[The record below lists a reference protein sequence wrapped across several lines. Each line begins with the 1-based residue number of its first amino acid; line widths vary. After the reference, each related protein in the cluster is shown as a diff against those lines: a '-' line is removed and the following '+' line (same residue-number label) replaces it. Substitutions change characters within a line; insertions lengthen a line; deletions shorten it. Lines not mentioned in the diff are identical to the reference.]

1 MSLKDFVED
10 PWRNSISVYKDSIFH
25 ISPSP
30 EYSTAEITLSS
41 LYRAIGY
48 SGHAESKV
56 VSTGAEF
63 KRQGDLKKNQI
74 ITPGKP
80 SPSTLRAL
88 LSGIL
93 SSPKDEKQS
102 KSRNIQLCPIV
113 PDVALYSGSPRQ
125 KGNPWNPGEL
135 LKKLIIIGSRDEAEA
150 DAIWGQLFHAMSIN
164 ANDDIWARWLDQIFF
179 DRRVDGLPPW
189 SKTSLE
195 FIEGAQSPEKSLWNY
210 PAKKFVSD
218 LIAIIDAKDQMTR
231 KQWISLL
238 ESSLRIGVVTHV
250 LWLCKINDIIWK
262 CCNAVLLGE
271 DAAKQKNLL
280 NSSLLEPQ
288 KFFSYGK
295 PIGSSTRDIAS
306 RYLVARLGINLILWS
321 LSDLDFLAL
330 DKLNKQED
338 IFSLLELIQINRVA
352 LIETNFFEKLSEL
365 KTREAKAI
373 SVKQGIGSKI
383 VEFSNSNLWQL
394 TANPLQR
401 GYDQGF
407 FSQKRGTYKSS
418 PWILSLG
425 PVAVLAMVHC
435 CLSEVK
441 GPRSVLRFAE
451 HLKAYGI
458 DLTMDEIA
466 NGDLGKKL
474 RMLGLVLDSP
484 DAENGMLLVPPFKYK
499 NHS

>member
-1 MSLKDFVED
+1 MSLQDFIDD
-10 PWRNSISVYKDSIFH
+10 PWRNNISVYKDSIFH
-25 ISPSP
+25 LSPSP

-48 SGHAESKV
+48 FGHSESKV
-56 VSTGAEF
+56 VATGAEF
-63 KRQGDLKKNQI
+63 KRQGELKRNQI
-74 ITPGKP
+74 VTPGKI
-80 SPSTLRAL
+80 SPNTVKAL
-88 LSGIL
+88 LTGVL

-102 KSRNIQLCPIV
+102 KSRNIQLCPLI
-113 PDVALYSGSPRQ
+113 PDIALYSGSPRQ

-135 LKKLIIIGSRDEAEA
+135 LKKLIIIGSKDKAEA
-150 DAIWGQLFHAMSIN
+150 DEIWGQLFNAMSITSS
-164 ANDDIWARWLDQIFF
+164 DDIWARWLDQIFQ
-179 DRRVDGLPPW
+179 DRRVDELPPW
-189 SKTSLE
+189 SKTNLE
-195 FIEGAQSPEKSLWNY
+195 FIEGAQSSAKNLWNY

-238 ESSLRIGVVTHV
+238 ESCLRIGVVTHV
-250 LWLCKINDIIWK
+250 LWLCKINDVIWK
-262 CCNAVLLGE
+262 CCNSVLLGE
-271 DAAKQKNLL
+271 DIPKQEIIL
-280 NSSLLEPQ
+280 NSAFLEPQ

-295 PIGSSTRDIAS
+295 PIGSPTRDIAS
-306 RYLVARLGINLILWS
+306 RYLVARLGINLVLWA
-321 LSDLDFLAL
+321 LSDLGLL
-330 DKLNKQED
+330 NLNNLNKQED
-338 IFSLLELIQINRVA
+338 VLALLGLIQRNRDV
-352 LIETNFFEKLSEL
+352 LIEKGIVEKLSEL
-365 KTREAKAI
+365 KAKEAKAI

-407 FSQKRGTYKSS
+407 FSQKRGVYKSS

-458 DLTMDEIA
+458 DLAMDEIA

-499 NHS
+499 NQT

>member
-1 MSLKDFVED
+1 MSLKDFIDD
-10 PWRNSISVYKDSIFH
+10 PWRNSHKIYKDSIFH

-56 VSTGAEF
+56 VASGTEF
-63 KRQGDLKKNQI
+63 KRQGELKKNQI
-74 ITPGKP
+74 ITAGKI
-80 SPSTLRAL
+80 SPSTFRVL
-88 LSGIL
+88 LNGIL

-113 PDVALYSGSPRQ
+113 PDVTLYSGSPRQ

-135 LKKLIIIGSRDEAEA
+135 IKKLIIIGSKDRSEA
-150 DAIWGQLFHAMSIN
+150 DMIWSRLFHAMSVTSG
-164 ANDDIWARWLDQIFF
+164 DDIWARWLDQVFH

-189 SKTSLE
+189 SKTKLE
-195 FIEGAQSPEKSLWNY
+195 FIEVAEFSEKSLWNY
-210 PAKKFVSD
+210 PARKFVSD

-231 KQWISLL
+231 KQWVSLL
-238 ESSLRIGVVTHV
+238 ESSLRIGAVTHV
-250 LWLCKINDIIWK
+250 LWLCKINDVIWK
-262 CCNAVLLGE
+262 CCNAVLWGE
-271 DAAKQKNLL
+271 DLSKQKNTL
-280 NSSLLEPQ
+280 NSAFLEPQ

-295 PIGSSTRDIAS
+295 PIGSPTRDIAS

-321 LSDLDFLAL
+321 LSELGSLSLEKF
-330 DKLNKQED
+330 NNQGD
-338 IFSLLELIQINRVA
+338 ISTLLELIQRNRDKLIAIN
-352 LIETNFFEKLSEL
+352 IIEKLSEL
-365 KTREAKAI
+365 KTNEAKAI

-383 VEFSNSNLWQL
+383 VEFSNSSLWQL

-407 FSQKRGTYKSS
+407 FSQKRGSYKSS

-458 DLTMDEIA
+458 DLAMDEIA

-484 DAENGMLLVPPFKYK
+484 DAENGMLLVPPFKYR
-499 NHS
+499 NQP